1 MGCLMLSFQ
10 TKIKKYWK
18 FLLSII
24 IAPIT
29 LVSCIEP
36 YVEVRKEL
44 NRQLLPKST
53 PNYDSND
60 LSNSNNSNK
69 TNIASPVIEDASNNL
84 INDSRLG
91 LNGRK
96 KNPRIPQN
104 KFNPDK
110 NYLTEFA
117 DASFQKGKKYGL
129 MNYWYYLQSIPY
141 ILEKNGF
148 KNFALTSYKE
158 EYLKKL
164 DYLSEKLKIY
174 NYNNL
179 NKYTTN
185 GKRHDIWLT
194 EIKEFSKSIGS
205 KSDSS
210 FKDALQ
216 PPFQTDKIFNI
227 IKPELGKDV
236 ESSLI
241 RKMIVYDFVYGNF
254 YADPIT
260 MYEGDFENDNDRFVR
275 FFRDDY
281 YIQKNYQPN
290 HIEKLWYSLL
300 LLVQDVQRAYQG
312 QGAVYFVLEKM
323 VAFERALFEIN
334 NSNQTLA
341 KQVQEKLK
349 NPIEELVGAIK
360 EFLLPDK
367 QISLHKDLVFTID
380 PSQNLDMQSL
390 ASDFIEYYNKKVAP
404 LIWKYNIETD
414 DEKIKPL
421 DQIVNTF
428 YLKEYAYPLLNG
440 VRIVVLD
447 PDKDNQISEQAWQ
460 AWRNQFEN
468 QFQIKYQGQINFQ
481 SDSE

>member
-1 MGCLMLSFQ
+1 M
-10 TKIKKYWK
+10 
-18 FLLSII
+18 
-24 IAPIT
+24 
-29 LVSCIEP
+29 
-36 YVEVRKEL
+36 
-44 NRQLLPKST
+44 
-53 PNYDSND
+53 
-60 LSNSNNSNK
+60 
-69 TNIASPVIEDASNNL
+69 
-84 INDSRLG
+84 
-91 LNGRK
+91 
-96 KNPRIPQN
+96 
-104 KFNPDK
+104 
-110 NYLTEFA
+110 
-117 DASFQKGKKYGL
+117 
-129 MNYWYYLQSIPY
+129 
-141 ILEKNGF
+141 
-148 KNFALTSYKE
+148 
-158 EYLKKL
+158 

-194 EIKEFSKSIGS
+194 EIKAFSKSIGS

-216 PPFQTDKIFNI
+216 PPFETDKIFNI

-260 MYEGDFENDNDRFVR
+260 MYEGEFRNNDDRFVR

-323 VAFERALFEIN
+323 VAFERSLFEIN

-341 KQVQEKLK
+341 KQVQEKLR
-349 NPIEELVGAIK
+349 NPIKELVGAIK
-360 EFLLPDK
+360 EFLLSDK
-367 QISLHKDLVFTID
+367 QISLRKDLVFTID

-404 LIWKYNIETD
+404 LIWKYNIETNNS
-414 DEKIKPL
+414 KIEPL

-428 YLKEYAYPLLNG
+428 YLKEYVYPLLNG

-447 PDKDNQISEQAWQ
+447 PNKDNQISEQAWQ
-460 AWRNQFEN
+460 AWRSQFEN
-468 QFQIKYQGQINFQ
+468 QFQIKYQEQIHFQ
-481 SDSE
+481 TENE